1 MTTAATFYA
10 FEFLN
15 ETAVGP
21 FTTRELAQAWM
32 ARVVPAE
39 DQHGTP
45 ENATSDCPSEGY
57 RVGDLAEVNEQL
69 SSPIFETPD
78 AAADRYA
85 ECYAEFYPNFKRS

>member
-1 MTTAATFYA
+1 MTAATFYA

-21 FTTRELAQAWM
+21 FATRELAAAWM
-32 ARVVPAE
+32 ARVVPAQ
-39 DQHGTP
+39 DINGTP
-45 ENATSDCPSEGY
+45 ENDATELAGDGY